1 MIRGT
6 DVACTWS
13 WRLLAAAAC
22 LAIVAA
28 PASAQFPERTVR
40 IVVPFD
46 AGGTV
51 DAVARALANRLNA
64 KWKVPVIVEN
74 RPGAGNTIGA
84 AAVARAEPDGYTLL
98 FANTSVSAN
107 PSLFTSLPYDTLKD
121 LAAVVYL
128 SPSPNVLLAQQAL
141 GVSSLKELIA
151 LAKTRASKPL
161 SYATVGRGS
170 AHHFCMELLKSQAGI
185 DLLHVPYRGVAPA
198 VLAMTRGDVDLYCS
212 DIPGAL
218 NLLKGRKVVPLGIT
232 SVKRAPV
239 LPGIPSFSE
248 AGLPNYSATGYVGI
262 MVTGGTPA
270 DIVQKLNT
278 AINDII
284 RDPDFSRRFSELG
297 YDMVGGTAADF
308 AAFLKDDIA
317 RYLKI
322 TKDAGIVPE

>member
-1 MIRGT
+1 MMRG
-6 DVACTWS
+6 AGMHLCS
-13 WRLLAAAAC
+13 L
-22 LAIVAA
+22 IVAA
-28 PASAQFPERTVR
+28 VVAATHASAPAYAQFPERTVR

-64 KWKVPVIVEN
+64 KWNVPVIVEN

-107 PSLFTSLPYDTLKD
+107 PSLFKSLPYDTLKD
-121 LAAVVYL
+121 LAPVVYL
-128 SPSPNVLLAQQAL
+128 SPSPNVLLAQASL
-141 GVSSLKELIA
+141 GVATLKDLIA
-151 LAKTRASKPL
+151 LAKAKASKPL

-198 VLAMTRGDVDLYCS
+198 VLAVTRGEVDLYCS

-218 NLLKGRKVVPLGIT
+218 NLLKSGKVVPLGIT
-232 SVKRAPV
+232 SIKRAPI
-239 LPGIPSFSE
+239 LPDIPSFAE
-248 AGLPNYSATGYVGI
+248 AGLPDYAATGYVGI

-270 DIVQKLNT
+270 DVVQRLNA
-278 AINDII
+278 AINDVV
-284 RDPDFSRRFSELG
+284 RDPDFSRRFAEFG
-297 YDMVGGTAADF
+297 YDMVGGSVADF
-308 AAFLKDDIA
+308 ATFIKQDIA
-317 RYLKI
+317 RYLNI
-322 TKDAGIVPE
+322 TRDAGIMPE

>member
-1 MIRGT
+1 M
-6 DVACTWS
+6 
-13 WRLLAAAAC
+13 RLTGPRAFRIVVAAAAL
-22 LAIVAA
+22 LAGFGA

-64 KWKVPVIVEN
+64 KWNVPVIVEN

-84 AAVARAEPDGYTLL
+84 AAVVRAEPDGYTLL

-107 PSLFTSLPYDTLKD
+107 PSLFKSLPYDTLKD
-121 LAAVVYL
+121 LAPVVYL
-128 SPSPNVLLAQQAL
+128 SPSPNVLLAQASL
-141 GVSSLKELIA
+141 GAGSLKELIS
-151 LAKTRASKPL
+151 LAKARAAKPL

-198 VLAMTRGDVDLYCS
+198 VLAVTRSEVDLYCS

-218 NLLKGRKVVPLGIT
+218 NLIKGGKVVPLGIT
-232 SVKRAPV
+232 SVKRAPI
-239 LPGIPSFSE
+239 LPDIPSFAE
-248 AGLPNYSATGYVGI
+248 AGLPDYSATGYVGI

-270 DIVQKLNT
+270 DVVQKLNT
-278 AINDII
+278 AINEIV
-284 RDPDFSRRFSELG
+284 RGADFSRRFAEFG
-297 YDMVGGTAADF
+297 YDMVGGSVADF

-322 TKDAGIVPE
+322 TKDAGSTPE

>member
-1 MIRGT
+1 MRGR
-6 DVACTWS
+6 AGA
-13 WRLLAAAAC
+13 LFLAVPALVWLSALPA
-22 LAIVAA
+22 LAQY
-28 PASAQFPERTVR
+28 PTRTVK

-46 AGGTV
+46 AGGTI

-64 KWKVPVIVEN
+64 KWNVPVIVEN

-84 AAVARAEPDGYTLL
+84 VAVARAESDGYTLL

-107 PSLFTSLPYDTLKD
+107 PSLFKSLPYDTLRD
-121 LAAVVYL
+121 LAPVVYL
-128 SPSPNVLLAQQAL
+128 SPSPNILLAQQAL
-141 GVSSLKELIA
+141 GIGSLKDLIA
-151 LAKTRASKPL
+151 LAKTRAAKPL

-198 VLAMTRGDVDLYCS
+198 VVAMTRGEVDLYCS

-218 NLLKGRKVVPLGIT
+218 NLVKGGKVVALSIT

-239 LPGIPSFSE
+239 FPDIPTFAE

-262 MVTGGTPA
+262 MTTGGTPA
-270 DIVQKLNT
+270 DVVQKLNT
-278 AINDII
+278 AINEVV
-284 RDPDFSRRFSELG
+284 RDPDFSNRFAEFG
-297 YDMVGGTAADF
+297 YDMVGGTVADF
-308 AAFLKDDIA
+308 HAFLKDDIA

-322 TKDAGIVPE
+322 TKDAGITPE

>member
-1 MIRGT
+1 MRRRAGMRASRIL
-6 DVACTWS
+6 V
-13 WRLLAAAAC
+13 AAAAL
-22 LAIVAA
+22 LAGFDA
-28 PASAQFPERTVR
+28 PARAQFPVRTVR

-64 KWKVPVIVEN
+64 KWNVPVIVEN

-107 PSLFTSLPYDTLKD
+107 PSLFKSLPYDTLKD
-121 LAAVVYL
+121 LAPVVYL
-128 SPSPNVLLAQQAL
+128 SPSPNVLLAQSSL
-141 GVSSLKELIA
+141 GVGSLKGLIA
-151 LAKTRASKPL
+151 LAKARAAKPL

-198 VLAMTRGDVDLYCS
+198 VLAVTRGEVDLYCS

-218 NLLKGRKVVPLGIT
+218 NLIKGGKVVPLGIT
-232 SVKRAPV
+232 SVKRAPT
-239 LPGIPSFSE
+239 LPDIPSFAE

-270 DIVQKLNT
+270 DVVQKLNT
-278 AINDII
+278 AINDVV
-284 RDPDFSRRFSELG
+284 RDPDFSRRFAEFG
-297 YDMVGGTAADF
+297 YDMVGGSVAEF

-322 TKDAGIVPE
+322 TKDAGIAPE

>member
-1 MIRGT
+1 MMRRAGMRAFRIL
-6 DVACTWS
+6 VAVAA
-13 WRLLAAAAC
+13 LLAGFAM
-22 LAIVAA
+22 
-28 PASAQFPERTVR
+28 PALAQFPERTVR

-64 KWKVPVIVEN
+64 KWNVPVIVEN

-107 PSLFTSLPYDTLKD
+107 PSLFKSLPYDTLKD
-121 LAAVVYL
+121 LAPVVYL
-128 SPSPNVLLAQQAL
+128 SPSPNVLLAQSSL
-141 GVSSLKELIA
+141 GVGSLKELIA
-151 LAKTRASKPL
+151 LAKARASKPL

-198 VLAMTRGDVDLYCS
+198 VLAVTRGEVDLYCS

-218 NLLKGRKVVPLGIT
+218 NLIKGGKVVPLGIT
-232 SVKRAPV
+232 SVKRAPI
-239 LPGIPSFSE
+239 LPDIPSFAE

-262 MVTGGTPA
+262 MVTGRTPA
-270 DIVQKLNT
+270 DVVQKLNT
-278 AINDII
+278 AINDVV
-284 RDPDFSRRFSELG
+284 RDPEFSRRFAEFG
-297 YDMVGGTAADF
+297 YDMVGGSVAEF

-322 TKDAGIVPE
+322 TKDAGITPE

>member
-1 MIRGT
+1 MIRG
-6 DVACTWS
+6 ACTRALW
-13 WRLLAAAAC
+13 LLLTAAAF
-22 LAIVAA
+22 LGGSIA
-28 PASAQFPERTVR
+28 PALAQFPERTVR

-64 KWKVPVIVEN
+64 KWNVPVIVEN

-107 PSLFTSLPYDTLKD
+107 PSLFKSLSYDTLRD
-121 LAAVVYL
+121 LAPVVYL
-128 SPSPNVLLAQQAL
+128 SPSPNVLLAQNSL
-141 GVSSLKELIA
+141 GVGSLKELIA
-151 LAKTRASKPL
+151 LAKARASKPL

-198 VLAMTRGDVDLYCS
+198 VLAVTRGEVDLYCS

-218 NLLKGRKVVPLGIT
+218 NLLKGGKVIPLGIT
-232 SVKRAPV
+232 SVKRAPT
-239 LPGIPSFSE
+239 LPDIPSFSE

-270 DIVQKLNT
+270 DVVQKLNT
-278 AINDII
+278 AINDVV
-284 RDPDFSRRFSELG
+284 RDPDFSRRFAEFG
-297 YDMVGGTAADF
+297 YDMVGGSVADF

-317 RYLKI
+317 RYLRI

>member
-1 MIRGT
+1 MTRRFGMGMLT
-6 DVACTWS
+6 HV
-13 WRLLAAAAC
+13 
-22 LAIVAA
+22 VAA
-28 PASAQFPERTVR
+28 VIAATTANSPAHAQFPERTVR

-64 KWKVPVIVEN
+64 KWNVPVIVEN

-84 AAVARAEPDGYTLL
+84 TAVARAEPDGYTLL

-107 PSLFTSLPYDTLKD
+107 PSLFKSLPYDTLKD
-121 LAAVVYL
+121 LAPVVYL
-128 SPSPNVLLAQQAL
+128 SPSPNVLLAQASL
-141 GVSSLKELIA
+141 GVGTLKDLIA
-151 LAKTRASKPL
+151 LAKARASKPL

-198 VLAMTRGDVDLYCS
+198 VLAVTRGEVDLYCS

-218 NLLKGRKVVPLGIT
+218 NLLKGGKVVPLGIT
-232 SVKRAPV
+232 SVKRSPT
-239 LPGIPSFSE
+239 LPDIPSFSE
-248 AGLPNYSATGYVGI
+248 AGLPNYAATGYVGI

-270 DIVQKLNT
+270 DVVQKLNA
-278 AINDII
+278 AINDVV
-284 RDPDFSRRFSELG
+284 RDPDFSKRFAEFG
-297 YDMVGGTAADF
+297 YDMVGGSVTDF
-308 AAFLKDDIA
+308 ATFLKEDIA

-322 TKDAGIVPE
+322 TKDAGIMPE